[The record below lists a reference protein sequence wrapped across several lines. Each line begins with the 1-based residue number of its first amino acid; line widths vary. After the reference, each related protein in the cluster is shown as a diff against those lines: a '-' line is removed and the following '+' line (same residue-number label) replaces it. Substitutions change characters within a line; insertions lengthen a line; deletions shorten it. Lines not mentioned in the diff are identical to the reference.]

1 MKKQKHLAKTRKH
14 DKEPT
19 GNFRTEKDNNCKFK
33 MLQVAS
39 RAEWR
44 TGRKESM
51 NLKIE
56 QDVTQPEQQRENG
69 LEKQINRASGICG
82 TITEDVPFVS
92 SDSWKKKRKRAELKN
107 HSSKLPKFGKKI
119 KTFRF
124 NKMNKFQTG

>member
-1 MKKQKHLAKTRKH
+1 
-14 DKEPT
+14 
-19 GNFRTEKDNNCKFK
+19 

-92 SDSWKKKRKRAELKN
+92 SDSWKKNRKRAELKTTPQSCQN
-107 HSSKLPKFGKKI
+107 LAKK
-119 KTFRF
+119 
-124 NKMNKFQTG
+124 